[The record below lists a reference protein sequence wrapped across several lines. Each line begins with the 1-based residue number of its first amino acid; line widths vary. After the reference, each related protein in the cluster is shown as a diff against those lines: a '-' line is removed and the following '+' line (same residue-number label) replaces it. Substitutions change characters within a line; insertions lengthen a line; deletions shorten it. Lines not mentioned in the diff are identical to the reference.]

1 MQHQKAMKRQNQN
14 LQLQSENSS
23 PSKRRLEPR
32 PGQSADARPSLPRD
46 FDDWL
51 QSEREHLVE
60 KVLLS
65 WHHPNS
71 QAYDRSEPSFS
82 TK

>member
-1 MQHQKAMKRQNQN
+1 MKHQNN
-14 LQLQSENSS
+14 NEQLQSGNSA

-32 PGQSADARPSLPRD
+32 AGRSVCAPPSLPRD

-51 QSEREHLVE
+51 QSEREYLVE

-65 WHHPNS
+65 WHQPNS
-71 QAYDRSEPSFS
+71 
-82 TK
+82 

>member
-1 MQHQKAMKRQNQN
+1 MKRHKTMKRQNKN
-14 LQLQSENSS
+14 MQLQSGNSA
-23 PSKRRLEPR
+23 PAKRRR
-32 PGQSADARPSLPRD
+32 AWRAGRSADACPGLPLD

-51 QSEREHLVE
+51 QSERERLVE

-71 QAYDRSEPSFS
+71 QICDRREPGCS

>member
-1 MQHQKAMKRQNQN
+1 MKRQNKY
-14 LQLQSENSS
+14 LQLQSGNSA
-23 PSKRRLEPR
+23 PSKRRR
-32 PGQSADARPSLPRD
+32 AQRAGRSACTRPSLPRD

-51 QSEREHLVE
+51 QSERERLVE

-71 QAYDRSEPSFS
+71 QDYVRSKPGFS